1 MHKYFLLT
9 LYNLIFI
16 QNNKYKLSLMNNIGS
31 INQEKKEK
39 RERKN
44 KKKFPE

>member
-1 MHKYFLLT
+1 MHKYFLLA

-16 QNNKYKLSLMNNIGS
+16 QNNKYKLRLMNNIGS

-39 RERKN
+39 REK
-44 KKKFPE
+44 E